1 MVPPLYGG
9 IRHDRRQQRHD
20 TLRDQIRF
28 GVRHDQPPE
37 HRDQGTEIG
46 MRNTGKSQQAGIPE
60 QFVPRIAPG
69 SAPLV
74 AARRPGHQREG
85 TLFGHL
91 RIGNTFAP
99 VGKFD
104 GSHLHGIGDP
114 ESGQFQLPHILPV
127 EETGKVGIGPLG
139 SRDST
144 DRRQAHTVIQSIRFP
159 PILHRIGHHAVPLPA
174 KTPQQGS
181 HPRRIIHWFSGFW
194 EPEGLSYGRT
204 GKRAAP
210 ARPAPARQR

>member
-74 AARRPGHQREG
+74 AARRPGHRARH
-85 TLFGHL
+85 TLRPSPNWQYL
-91 RIGNTFAP
+91 RPSRKIRRKSPARDRRSRKRPISAPAHPAGRGNGQSRNRAARLARQH
-99 VGKFD
+99 GSSA
-104 GSHLHGIGDP
+104 GSHRN
-114 ESGQFQLPHILPV
+114 SV
-127 EETGKVGIGPLG
+127 
-139 SRDST
+139 
-144 DRRQAHTVIQSIRFP
+144 HTLSPDTASYRP
-159 PILHRIGHHAVPLPA
+159 
-174 KTPQQGS
+174 
-181 HPRRIIHWFSGFW
+181 PRRSAPG
-194 EPEGLSYGRT
+194 ENAPT
-204 GKRAAP
+204 GQPSATYNP
-210 ARPAPARQR
+210 LV

>member
-1 MVPPLYGG
+1 MS
-9 IRHDRRQQRHD
+9 RRCTAGFVMIAASSATTPCATKFD
-20 TLRDQIRF
+20 SGYVTTNLRST
-28 GVRHDQPPE
+28 
-37 HRDQGTEIG
+37 GTKELKSGCG
-46 MRNTGKSQQAGIPE
+46 MRERANKPAYPSNSFPVSHQALPHSS
-60 QFVPRIAPG
+60 P
-69 SAPLV
+69 
-74 AARRPGHQREG
+74 RRPGHQREG

-127 EETGKVGIGPLG
+127 EETGKIGIGPLG